1 MFFILAIIADND
13 RIVRLSIADLLIIA
27 IYVIELSRLRTLIAY
42 MSLMLI
48 VSIDIS
54 ENFEIEIFDTSMPFL
69 LIIAIYISPSKLD
82 N

>member
-1 MFFILAIIADND
+1 
-13 RIVRLSIADLLIIA
+13 
-27 IYVIELSRLRTLIAY
+27 

-82 N
+82 NWNYIDE